1 MLILS
6 LARRMLRGSRHE
18 RSINIMVFICAGG
31 IVIGTAALALV
42 AAVMTGLEYQ
52 THKQLQGFHSDLIVR
67 TADASLKYGAIQEA
81 IRTELS
87 DVATAAAPRG
97 YGVVLVARD
106 ERSTPTA
113 CKLVGILP
121 DDEKKVSTLS
131 TTVIKGAWLST
142 QETGV
147 LVGSSLAQSLNIQVG
162 DEINLL
168 YAAETRAHGRK
179 LTLDQHPV
187 KIVGIFKT
195 GIEEFDT
202 ETIICTLSTFSEIFP
217 AHPITVIGVA
227 KVPNMDDVT
236 AIARLQTALDLEVLS
251 WKDLYEPLV
260 AAMLLEKYAMFLILA
275 LIALVACTNTVSLI
289 LMIMT
294 TRRKD
299 LAILA
304 TLGLSDRARVILFT
318 LMGLIIT
325 VPSCIAGLVIA
336 SLMSY
341 ALETYHL
348 IPLPDVYYVSY
359 LPAHM
364 TWNIV
369 LLSGITVMGM
379 SFITSFFS
387 ALRARRL
394 PIAQILKFDAY

>member
-1 MLILS
+1 MLILL
-6 LARRMLRGSRHE
+6 LARRILRGSRHE

-31 IVIGTAALALV
+31 IIIGTAALALV
-42 AAVMTGLEYQ
+42 AAIMTGLEYQ

-67 TADASLKYGAIQEA
+67 TADASLKYSAIQAA
-81 IRTELS
+81 IRTELA

-97 YGVVLVARD
+97 YGVVLVAAND
-106 ERSTPTA
+106 QSTPTA

-131 TTVIKGAWLST
+131 TTVISGSWLST
-142 QETGV
+142 NDEGI
-147 LVGSSLAQSLNIQVG
+147 LIGSSLAQSLNMHVG
-162 DEINLL
+162 DEINLM
-168 YAAETRAHGRK
+168 YASEARSHGRK
-179 LTLDQHPV
+179 LTLDQYPV
-187 KIVGIFKT
+187 KVVGIFKT

-202 ETIICTLSTFSEIFP
+202 ETIICPLSTFAEIFP

-227 KVPNMDDVT
+227 KTPNTDDAT
-236 AIARLQTALDLEVLS
+236 AIARLNAVLDLEVLS

-299 LAILA
+299 LAILT
-304 TLGLSDRARVILFT
+304 TLGVSDRSRVILFT
-318 LMGLIIT
+318 LMGMIIT
-325 VPSCIAGLVIA
+325 IPSCIIGLLIA
-336 SLMSY
+336 TGMSY

-348 IPLPDVYYVSY
+348 IPLPDVYYVNY

-364 TWNIV
+364 TWGIIV
-369 LLSGITVMGM
+369 LSGITVIGI

-387 ALRARRL
+387 ALRARTL